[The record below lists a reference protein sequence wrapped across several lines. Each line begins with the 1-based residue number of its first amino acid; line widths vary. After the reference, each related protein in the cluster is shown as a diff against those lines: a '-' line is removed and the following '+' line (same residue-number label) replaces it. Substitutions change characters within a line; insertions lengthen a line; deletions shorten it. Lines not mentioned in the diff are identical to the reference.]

1 MMGRETTS
9 CRSVPT
15 EVRWDRDWT
24 DSRSSRGMA
33 ICRRIT
39 RRYART
45 FHFASHCL
53 PREVRT
59 HAYAVYG
66 FCRWADNA
74 VDDARDPS
82 EALAR
87 IERARQALDDA
98 YGTAPVSDGLRAF
111 RWTVRRRGI
120 PRQPFDA
127 LLDGMAMDLTINRY
141 PDAAALDL
149 YCHRVAGVVGIIM
162 SYVFGFRHE
171 RCLVHA
177 DQLGRAM
184 QLTNI
189 LRDVAE
195 DLSMNRIYLPQDS
208 LARHGVTE
216 SDLGQARVTEGFRR
230 LMAEW
235 IGRARELYRASDAGI
250 PDLIGWSSRLT
261 VKVMGN
267 LYGGILDE
275 IEALDYDVFHHRAH
289 VTTSRKLI
297 RLIRCLFDPI
307 LDQPPR
313 PLPRRHPPRSL
324 AGVPGRS
331 SFPTLSLM

>member
-1 MMGRETTS
+1 MGRETDP
-9 CRSVPT
+9 RSNHVA
-15 EVRWDRDWT
+15 DQNDA
-24 DSRSSRGMA
+24 RSSRGMA
-33 ICRRIT
+33 ICRGIT

-45 FHFASHCL
+45 FHFASYCL
-53 PREVRT
+53 PRQVRT

-82 EALAR
+82 EALVR
-87 IERARQALDDA
+87 VERARQALDDA
-98 YGTAPVSDGLRAF
+98 YGTVPVSDGLRAF
-111 RWTVRRRGI
+111 RWTVRQRGI

-127 LLDGMAMDLTINRY
+127 LLDGMAMDLTIDRY
-141 PDAAALDL
+141 PDHAALDL
-149 YCHRVAGVVGIIM
+149 YCHRVAGVVGIMM

-171 RCLVHA
+171 RCLVQA
-177 DQLGRAM
+177 EQLGRAM

-195 DLSMNRIYLPQDS
+195 DLSMSRIYLPQDS

-216 SDLGQARVTEGFRR
+216 ADLREGRVSEGFRR

-275 IEALDYDVFHHRAH
+275 IEALDYDVFRHRAH
-289 VTTSRKLI
+289 VTTTRKLT
-297 RLIRCLFDPI
+297 RLGRCLFDPI

-313 PLPRRHPPRSL
+313 PLPRSRASRPACR
-324 AGVPGRS
+324 VPGCS
-331 SFPTLSLM
+331 SFPTSSLS